1 MDATAID
8 DLRRLGEELAGAL
21 HSPWE
26 PACIARAFS
35 TPAEGELALT
45 MQQWIDLDAIRSP
58 LLQGDLPKTAA
69 QLEAAAEIFGL
80 ALDDL
85 DPDEAAAIGG
95 AMLRACGTAFA
106 TALPMRQPDSQLSTN
121 NSQLSDGFGTW
132 LAMWAFLVS
141 QCGLAPDAA
150 CALRVDRA
158 YALMAAT
165 RRNQG
170 WECAGTPYA
179 LRDAAEKEDTADA

>member
-1 MDATAID
+1 MQDAAIN

-21 HSPWE
+21 QSPWE
-26 PACIARAFS
+26 PACVARAFS

-45 MQQWIDLDAIRSP
+45 LQQWIDLDAIRSP
-58 LLQGDLPKTAA
+58 LLEGLLPETAE
-69 QLEAAAEIFGL
+69 QLEAAAEIFAL

-95 AMLRACGTAFA
+95 AMLRACGSAFA
-106 TALPMRQPDSQLSTN
+106 TALPMRPPQAEAGSEMA
-121 NSQLSDGFGTW
+121 DGFGTW
-132 LAMWAFLVS
+132 LPMWAFLVS

-150 CALRVDRA
+150 NGLRVDRA

-170 WECAGTPYA
+170 WHCAGTPYA
-179 LRDAAEKEDTADA
+179 MRDAAEKEDAADG